1 MHRRRAG
8 VAAIK
13 QKNLAQVLKAAI
25 TLNKDD
31 FLQSTCSIVLCNG
44 RVDSGVPKD
53 QFYCGGNFR
62 RNNALNL
69 LEWWKT

>member
-31 FLQSTCSIVLCNG
+31 FLQSTCSIVLCNEESTA
-44 RVDSGVPKD
+44 VS
-53 QFYCGGNFR
+53 
-62 RNNALNL
+62 L
-69 LEWWKT
+69 KTNSIAAEISAATTH